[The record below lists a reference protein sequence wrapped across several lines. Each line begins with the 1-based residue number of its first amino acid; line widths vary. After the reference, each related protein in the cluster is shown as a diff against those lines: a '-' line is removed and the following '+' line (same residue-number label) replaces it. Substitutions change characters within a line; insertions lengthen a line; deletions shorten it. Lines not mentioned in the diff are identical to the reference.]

1 MSGSLETL
9 RQLKN
14 ASTGIDDLTRQERPQ
29 AAETGEMF
37 NFRKKIF
44 PPAII
49 KNALESELNT
59 KSIDYR
65 TSSSRY
71 PTNDESSMFAS
82 RSSSIGKISKKNIS
96 CEILR
101 RKQLGQDDP
110 LSNVGIMSL
119 NN

>member
-1 MSGSLETL
+1 
-9 RQLKN
+9 
-14 ASTGIDDLTRQERPQ
+14 
-29 AAETGEMF
+29 MF
-37 NFRKKIF
+37 NFRKKIM
-44 PPAII
+44 PPAIM
-49 KNALESELNT
+49 KNAIDSDLNT

-65 TSSSRY
+65 TSSSSY
-71 PTNDESSMFAS
+71 QNDESIFAY
-82 RSSSIGKISKKNIS
+82 RSSSIGKTSRKNIS